1 MKNKIN
7 TYYEIINYRG
17 GTPARC
23 FAISLM
29 VNKLHWHQ
37 DVEIMWCLRGS
48 YRIIIDD
55 REYMQRAGDIVV
67 INPGEVHGIFD
78 GSEDVQQIV
87 FSVGERICR
96 EMNGHIISFNTAGKG
111 VAEADEFEL
120 KKAIL
125 AIYRIFDKEED
136 NEEYVRIIYKKYS
149 KVYKI
154 LEILSKYI
162 IKNNENIVF
171 DRDLPDI
178 LKECIDYMQ
187 KNYNTQITP
196 ESVSHVL
203 GISKATLY
211 RMLKQNI
218 NMSFV
223 EYLNYV
229 RIQSAEQM
237 LVTGNAEII
246 EVADACGFSSLS
258 NFYRVFKAATGIS
271 PKEYRDKRRSRNS
284 GMYKNSNFMNNDYKK
299 LEAGE
304 IEWSKIIQRNNL

>member
-1 MKNKIN
+1 M
-7 TYYEIINYRG
+7 
-17 GTPARC
+17 
-23 FAISLM
+23 
-29 VNKLHWHQ
+29 
-37 DVEIMWCLRGS
+37 
-48 YRIIIDD
+48 
-55 REYMQRAGDIVV
+55 
-67 INPGEVHGIFD
+67 
-78 GSEDVQQIV
+78 
-87 FSVGERICR
+87 
-96 EMNGHIISFNTAGKG
+96 FN
-111 VAEADEFEL
+111 
-120 KKAIL
+120 
-125 AIYRIFDKEED
+125 
-136 NEEYVRIIYKKYS
+136 
-149 KVYKI
+149 
-154 LEILSKYI
+154 
-162 IKNNENIVF
+162 
-171 DRDLPDI
+171 RDLPDI

-223 EYLNYV
+223 EYLNYI

-237 LVTGNAEII
+237 LLTGNAEII